1 MTVTPV
7 SSSTVPNA
15 STASAATPAVGSSLS
30 YNDFLTLLMAQLK
43 NQDPTQ
49 PMDPSQMV
57 TQLATVSEVGQSVQ
71 TNTSLSALLTTSS
84 LSQAEQ
90 LIGENI
96 TSADGKTSGTVTSV
110 SVASSGAT
118 ATLSSGAIV
127 PLTSGVTVGAQ

>member
-1 MTVTPV
+1 MTIAPV
-7 SSSTVPNA
+7 SSATA
-15 STASAATPAVGSSLS
+15 SKASAATPAVGASLS

-96 TSADGKTSGTVTSV
+96 ISADGQTAGTVMSV
-110 SVASSGAT
+110 SVTSSGAT
-118 ATLSSGAIV
+118 AKLSSGATV
-127 PLTSGVTVGAQ
+127 PLTSGVTVGA